1 MKSPEKKVTKEEI
14 QWFKNKL
21 GLNAENLEFVDQAI
35 ALGND
40 VFAMGLCK
48 LYSTVLW
55 KGAEQGTLYHE
66 AFHKVSLLLLSP
78 QERRKIYNYYK
89 KLHNTEDVADSE
101 I

>member
-1 MKSPEKKVTKEEI
+1 MKEPEKKVTKEEI

-66 AFHKVSLLLLSP
+66 ASIKYHCYYVSS
-78 QERRKIYNYYK
+78 EK
-89 KLHNTEDVADSE
+89 KKN